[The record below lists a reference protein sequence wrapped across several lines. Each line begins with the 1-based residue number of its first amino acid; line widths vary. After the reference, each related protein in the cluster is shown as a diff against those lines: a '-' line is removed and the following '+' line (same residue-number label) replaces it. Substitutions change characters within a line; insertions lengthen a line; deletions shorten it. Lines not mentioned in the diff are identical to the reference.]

1 LEFATMANSNS
12 PFGLLPLAIQN
23 NATPS
28 MALARGLFAA
38 NNTQVCARGD
48 GLAQLTDGY
57 LSAIT
62 GAVVASQWRGIAWGF
77 EYLSVSQRRRVVTQY
92 WPGGDNSGVI
102 EVLYVPLM
110 GYPPVQIVAQAAST
124 AFSRAMIG
132 GNMEIAYTAPSAT
145 LRGGSSLVAITASAA
160 TTATLPWRLID
171 LWSQRAPS
179 GQPGTDDTGQY
190 NWGVFEFNAY
200 QETGLA

>member
-1 LEFATMANSNS
+1 MANNNA
-12 PFGLLPLAIQN
+12 PFGFNPVVIQN

-28 MALARGLFAA
+28 MALQRGVFAS

-48 GLAQLTDGY
+48 GLQQLTDGY

-77 EYLSVSQRRRVVTQY
+77 EYLSTALGRRVVTQY
-92 WPGGDNSGVI
+92 WPGGGNSGVV

-145 LRGGSSLVAITASAA
+145 IRGGSSLCAITASAA

-171 LWSQRAPS
+171 FWSSRAPAGS
-179 GQPGTDDTGQY
+179 PGTDDASQY